1 MVEERYATILST
13 VGHITF
19 IYTFF
24 PSFFPTPYIHTRGNI
39 MGGWTSL
46 VEFGLA
52 SFFLTVAK
60 FNCDLR
66 L

>member
-24 PSFFPTPYIHTRGNI
+24 PSFFPTPYMHARGNI

-52 SFFLTVAK
+52 SFF
-60 FNCDLR
+60 FNCR
-66 L
+66 QI